1 MSPGRQLL
9 VGLLLATLLLA
20 SLILLGQAGSGS
32 ESFSRIYTPLLL
44 VNLSGLLLI
53 FMLIVRQ
60 VRHLIR
66 QVREQVPGARL
77 TLRMASA
84 FFALSL
90 VPLLLVYGYS
100 LHVIRASID
109 NWFDLR
115 VEQALDGALELSQAA
130 LDLRMRE
137 LLQQTEKMAEQLE
150 EPAPGPL
157 TLDLGSIGELGDFS
171 VANTIDPAALLDR
184 MRSTSNAEE
193 LAIYNE
199 KGRLLASSSAEAE
212 VVPDA
217 PDGTILLQLRQGR
230 SYIGLEPIG
239 EGLLQVR
246 VVVKVPSL
254 EVGAGERLLQA
265 IYPISRDLNRRAE
278 AVQQAYAKFRELSYL
293 RPRLKLSYTLTL
305 TLVLL
310 LAAFGA
316 VWAGILTARR
326 LIQPIRELAAG
337 TEAVASGDL
346 ETRLKPP
353 SRRDELGF
361 LVHSFNQMTRK
372 LAEARDQAR
381 RSQQQ
386 LQAQH
391 AYLQAI
397 LGRLSTGVVALDG
410 EGRIR
415 TANPSVGTILGVPQA
430 ALAGHTLEEIAASHP
445 ELEPFLECIGEH
457 LAAGDHDWQDQIELF
472 AGQGHQ
478 TLLLRGTVLDTDG
491 GGHVLVFDDITA
503 LIQGQRDAAWGEVA
517 RRLAHEIKNP
527 LTPIQLSAE
536 RLRHKYLK
544 QMPAGQT
551 GLFDRLTHTIVQ
563 QVEALKTMVNE
574 FSEYAR
580 SPKLHPEPVDL
591 NELLEGVLELFRPTE
606 PQAELRAEL
615 QPGLPPVVA
624 DANRLRQ
631 VFNNLIKNALEAAG
645 PQARIQVVTRLV
657 EVSHTSYV
665 EIRIR
670 DNGPGIDDQRL
681 ARVFEPY
688 VTDKPRG
695 TGLGLAIVKKIVE
708 EHNGS
713 VWLEGTDEGTCAVV
727 RLPTVTTT
735 TPSLEHSA

>member
-1 MSPGRQLL
+1 MSMGRQLL
-9 VGLLLATLLLA
+9 VGLLLATLLLI

-32 ESFSRIYTPLLL
+32 ESFGRVYTPLLL
-44 VNLSGLLLI
+44 VNLAALLLI
-53 FMLIVRQ
+53 FALIVRQ
-60 VRHLIR
+60 LRHLVR
-66 QVREQVPGARL
+66 QVRAQVPGARL

-90 VPLLLVYGYS
+90 LPLLLVYGYS
-100 LHVIRASID
+100 LHVIRAGID

-115 VEQALDGALELSQAA
+115 VEQALEDALELSQAA

-157 TLDLGSIGELGDFS
+157 TLDLGSIGSLGDFS
-171 VANTIDPAALLDR
+171 VENTLNPAAILDR
-184 MRSTSNAEE
+184 LRSTSSAEE
-193 LAIYNE
+193 LAIYDD
-199 KGRLLASSSAEAE
+199 KGHLLASSSAVAE

-230 SYIGLEPIG
+230 SYIGLEPAG
-239 EGLLQVR
+239 QGLLQVR
-246 VVVKVPSL
+246 VVVRVPSL

-265 IYPISRDLNRRAE
+265 IYPISQDLNRRAE
-278 AVQQAYAKFRELSYL
+278 AVQQSYAKYRELAYL

-337 TEAVASGDL
+337 TESVASGDL
-346 ETRLKPP
+346 ETRLPQP

-361 LVHSFNQMTRK
+361 LVRSFNQMTES

-381 RSQQQ
+381 RSQEQI
-386 LQAQH
+386 QAQH

-397 LGRLSTGVVALDG
+397 LERLSTGVMALDG
-410 EGRIR
+410 AGRIR
-415 TANPSVGTILGVPQA
+415 TVNPAVENILRVPQE
-430 ALAGHTLEEIAASHP
+430 ALTGHDPGSIAARHP
-445 ELEPFLECIGEH
+445 ELEPFLQCIADH
-457 LAAGDHDWQDQIELF
+457 LAAGDHDWQEQVELYG
-472 AGQGHQ
+472 GQGHQ
-478 TLLLRGTVLDTDG
+478 TLLLRGTVLDTAG

-503 LIQGQRDAAWGEVA
+503 LIQGQRDAAWSEVA

-536 RLRHKYLK
+536 RLRQKYLK
-544 QMPAGQT
+544 GLPEEQAE
-551 GLFDRLTHTIVQ
+551 LFDRLTRTIVQ
-563 QVEALKTMVNE
+563 QVEALKGMVNE

-580 SPKLHPEPVDL
+580 SPKLHPAPVEV
-591 NELLEGVLELFRPTE
+591 NELLEGALELFRSSAPG
-606 PQAELRAEL
+606 AGLDAAL

-624 DANRLRQ
+624 DAARLRQ
-631 VFNNLIKNALEAAG
+631 VFNNLLKNALEAAG
-645 PQARIQVVTRLV
+645 PEARIRVESRLV
-657 EVSHTSYV
+657 ETGHTSFV
-665 EIRIR
+665 EVRIR
-670 DNGPGIDDQRL
+670 DNGPGIEEQRL

-708 EHNGS
+708 EHNGA
-713 VWLEGTDEGTCAVV
+713 VWLESGEGGTCAVV
-727 RLPTVTTT
+727 RLPAVTANLPT
-735 TPSLEHSA
+735 LEHSA